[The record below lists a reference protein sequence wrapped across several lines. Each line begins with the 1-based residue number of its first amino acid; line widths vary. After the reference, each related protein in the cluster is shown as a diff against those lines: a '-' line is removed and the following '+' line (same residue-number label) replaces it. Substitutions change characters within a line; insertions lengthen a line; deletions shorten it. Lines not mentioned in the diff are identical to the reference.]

1 MLIANNRERV
11 GESLVLSL
19 MCGFVIIVTTIQTPN
34 VSAQTTSPVIKINEA
49 AANSDITVEQLRG
62 NLSVLFGSGGNIVVL
77 DGPDGKLLV
86 DDGIAISKDKIQ
98 AALDRL
104 SAAPIKYVI
113 NTHWH
118 WDHTDGNEW
127 VHNQGATIIAHE
139 NVLKRLSA
147 TTRVEDWNYTFQP
160 WPMSGRPT
168 VLFKT
173 EKTLKFDGENV
184 VLKNFGL
191 GHTDGD
197 ALVYFR
203 KADVLVLGDN
213 FWNGIYPF
221 IDNGVGGGIDG
232 MIRWVNASLA
242 LATDKTIIVP
252 GHGPVGNKAQLAE
265 FRDMLATVRN
275 RVAVLKNQGKSIDE
289 VITAKPT
296 AEYDAKWGNFV
307 IDPAFFTHLVYA
319 GL

>member
-1 MLIANNRERV
+1 MLSNRESV
-11 GESLVLSL
+11 AKYLVLTL
-19 MCGFVIIVTTIQTPN
+19 IVVFTPILN
-34 VSAQTTSPVIKINEA
+34 VSAQATSPVIKINEA
-49 AANSDITVEQLRG
+49 AATSDVTVEQLRG

-77 DGPDGKLLV
+77 NGPDGKLLV
-86 DDGIAISKDKIQ
+86 DDGIAVSKDKIQ
-98 AALDRL
+98 AALDRI
-104 SAAPIKYVI
+104 SAEPIKYVI

-168 VLFKT
+168 LTFKT
-173 EKTLKFDGENV
+173 EKTLNFDGET
-184 VLKNFGL
+184 VLIKHLGQ

-197 ALVYFR
+197 AFVYFPES
-203 KADVLVLGDN
+203 DVLVLGDN

-265 FRDMLATVRN
+265 FRDMLVTVRN
-275 RVAVLKNQGKSIDE
+275 KVAVLKDQGKPLNQI
-289 VITAKPT
+289 ITAKPT
-296 AEYDAKWGNFV
+296 AAYDAKWGNFV
-307 IDPAFFTHLVYA
+307 IDPAFFTRLVYE

>member
-1 MLIANNRERV
+1 MLIVNRV
-11 GESLVLSL
+11 AKSLLL
-19 MCGFVIIVTTIQTPN
+19 TLTFGFVIIITPN
-34 VSAQTTSPVIKINEA
+34 VSAQATSPVTKINEA
-49 AANSDITVEQLRG
+49 AANSDVTVEPLRG

-86 DDGIAISKDKIQ
+86 DDGIAVSKDKIQ
-98 AALDRL
+98 AALDRI
-104 SAAPIKYVI
+104 SAEPIKYVI

-127 VHNQGATIIAHE
+127 VHNEGATIIAHE
-139 NVLKRLSA
+139 NVLKRLSS

-160 WPMSGRPT
+160 WPVGGRPT
-168 VLFKT
+168 VTFKT
-173 EKTLKFDGENV
+173 EKTLEFDGEP
-184 VLKNFGL
+184 VLIKHFGP

-197 ALVYFR
+197 AYVYFQ

-265 FRDMLATVRN
+265 FRDMLVTVRN
-275 RVAVLKNQGKSIDE
+275 RVAVLKNQGKPLNQI
-289 VITAKPT
+289 ITARPT
-296 AEYDAKWGNFV
+296 AAYDAKWGNFV
-307 IDPAFFTHLVYA
+307 IDPAFFTRLVYE

>member
-1 MLIANNRERV
+1 MLITSNKERV
-11 GESLVLSL
+11 AKFLVL
-19 MCGFVIIVTTIQTPN
+19 VVIVTTIPTRN
-34 VSAQTTSPVIKINEA
+34 VSAQATSPVIKINEA
-49 AANSDITVEQLRG
+49 AATSDVTVEQLRG

-86 DDGIAISKDKIQ
+86 DDGIAVSKDKIQ
-98 AALDRL
+98 AALDRI
-104 SAAPIKYVI
+104 SAEPIKYVI

-168 VLFKT
+168 VTFKT
-173 EKTLKFDGENV
+173 EKTLNFDGET
-184 VLKNFGL
+184 VLIKHFGA

-197 ALVYFR
+197 AFVYFPES
-203 KADVLVLGDN
+203 DVLVLGDN

-265 FRDMLATVRN
+265 FRDMLVTVRN
-275 RVAVLKNQGKSIDE
+275 KVAVLKDQGKPLNEI
-289 VITAKPT
+289 ITAKPT
-296 AEYDAKWGNFV
+296 AAYDARWGNFV
-307 IDPAFFTHLVYA
+307 IDPAFFTRLVYA

>member
-1 MLIANNRERV
+1 MLSNRESV
-11 GESLVLSL
+11 AKYLVLTL
-19 MCGFVIIVTTIQTPN
+19 IVIFTPILN
-34 VSAQTTSPVIKINEA
+34 VSAQATSPVIKINEA
-49 AANSDITVEQLRG
+49 AATSDVTVEQLRG

-77 DGPDGKLLV
+77 NGPDGKLLV
-86 DDGIAISKDKIQ
+86 DDGIAVSKDKIQ
-98 AALDRL
+98 AALDRI
-104 SAAPIKYVI
+104 SAEPIKYVI

-168 VLFKT
+168 VTFKT
-173 EKTLKFDGENV
+173 EKTLNFDGET
-184 VLKNFGL
+184 VLIKHLGQ

-197 ALVYFR
+197 AFVYFPES
-203 KADVLVLGDN
+203 DVLVLGDN

-232 MIRWVNASLA
+232 MIRWVNASLT

-265 FRDMLATVRN
+265 FRDMLVTVRN
-275 RVAVLKNQGKSIDE
+275 KVAVLKDQGKPLNQI
-289 VITAKPT
+289 ITAKPT
-296 AEYDAKWGNFV
+296 AAYDAKWGNFV
-307 IDPAFFTHLVYA
+307 IDPAFFTRLVYA

>member
-1 MLIANNRERV
+1 MRIAHNRERV
-11 GESLVLSL
+11 AKSLVLTF
-19 MCGFVIIVTTIQTPN
+19 GFLVIIVATIPTRN
-34 VSAQTTSPVIKINEA
+34 VSAQATSPVIKINEA
-49 AANSDITVEQLRG
+49 AARSDVTVELLRG

-98 AALDRL
+98 AALDRI
-104 SAAPIKYVI
+104 SAQPIKYVI

-127 VHNQGATIIAHE
+127 VHNKGATIIAHE

-160 WPMSGRPT
+160 WPTSGRPT
-168 VLFKT
+168 ITFKT
-173 EKTLKFDGENV
+173 EKTLNFNGET
-184 VLKNFGL
+184 VLIKNLGY

-197 ALVYFR
+197 AYVYFP
-203 KADVLVLGDN
+203 KADVLALGDN

-232 MIRWVNASLA
+232 MIRWVNAALA
-242 LATDKTIIVP
+242 LATDRTIIVP
-252 GHGPVGNKAQLAE
+252 GHGPVGDKAQLAE
-265 FRDMLATVRN
+265 FRDMLVTVRN
-275 RVAVLKNQGKSIDE
+275 NVAALKKQGKSIDE
-289 VITAKPT
+289 TIAAKPT
-296 AEYDAKWGNFV
+296 AAYDAKWGNFV
-307 IDPAFFTHLVYA
+307 IDPAFFTRLVYA
-319 GL
+319 GV